1 MGSGRWVQ
9 GDFVSV
15 SREKAEDLSPNTARP
30 GDLIF
35 TQRGTLGQVAIVP
48 SHRYDRYIVSQS
60 QMKLTVNSDIA
71 DVLFVYY
78 YFKAPQQQD
87 YIKRSTI
94 QTGVPHTNLELL
106 RTTPV
111 ILPPLLEQ
119 RAIAGV
125 LGALDD
131 KIELNR
137 RMNETLEAMAQAVF
151 KSWFVDFDPV
161 RAKAQGRQP
170 LSMGAVTSA
179 LFPGSLMDSE
189 LGKIPWGW
197 RIASIGEVVTA
208 VGGATPS
215 TGEPTFWDGD
225 FNFATP
231 RDLAPLTSPVLLGTE
246 RRITES
252 GLKRISSGLLPKG
265 TVLLSSRAPIGY
277 IAVTEVPVAVN
288 QGIIAMVCDQDLP
301 NQYVLHWAQVNM
313 GTIIGNANGTTF
325 LEISKRNFRPIKV
338 LVPPKSVLAR
348 FTDLV
353 DPLHRRVVSSLLE
366 SRTLAALRDTLL
378 PKLLSGEIRVKAA
391 QKMVAGAL

>member
-161 RAKAQGRQP
+161 RAKAQGRRPACMDAATARLFPDSFVDSVLGEIPKGWRTRP
-170 LSMGAVTSA
+170 LDEIAAFLNGLPLQKFPATGERYLPVIKIAEMRRGCTGASDRASINIPREYVVEDGDILFSWSGSLAVCIWAGGRGALNQHLFKVTSTRYPNWFCYQWIRHHLPDFQAIAAGKATTMGHIQRYHLHDAFAVT
-179 LFPGSLMDSE
+179 PPDQ
-189 LGKIPWGW
+189 
-197 RIASIGEVVTA
+197 
-208 VGGATPS
+208 
-215 TGEPTFWDGD
+215 
-225 FNFATP
+225 
-231 RDLAPLTSPVLLGTE
+231 
-246 RRITES
+246 
-252 GLKRISSGLLPKG
+252 
-265 TVLLSSRAPIGY
+265 LLSRIDGVMAP
-277 IAVTEVPVAVN
+277 T
-288 QGIIAMVCDQDLP
+288 LRR
-301 NQYVLHWAQVNM
+301 
-313 GTIIGNANGTTF
+313 TT
-325 LEISKRNFRPIKV
+325 
-338 LVPPKSVLAR
+338 LAW
-348 FTDLV
+348 
-353 DPLHRRVVSSLLE
+353 LE
-366 SRTLAALRDTLL
+366 SRSLAALRDTLL

-391 QKMVAGAL
+391 EKMVAGAL